1 LVQVG
6 WRCSK
11 SHRDMLAAMHVSVR
25 CPRKRETMNER
36 TALFHMTVLS
46 SDRDGSDF
54 ASRHFDLGLAFHN
67 PCRTHWISPL
77 ARDTFLGAIILTV
90 MCTTYHLSQPFRG
103 LPTAPSPAV
112 SCGLYTRVA
121 LATYITVS
129 APELPSH
136 LLKEPFEKVART
148 RPCPLAGLKRVLR
161 CLLFLSGLRLSVLSH
176 VSRVCLDVL
185 PAGTCLP
192 PPAFY
197 GQTTT

>member
-1 LVQVG
+1 
-6 WRCSK
+6 
-11 SHRDMLAAMHVSVR
+11 MHVSVR

-54 ASRHFDLGLAFHN
+54 ASRHFDLGIAFHN

-129 APELPSH
+129 APELLSH

-176 VSRVCLDVL
+176 VSRVCLYVL